1 MSNAVQK
8 QHKAPTNERPY
19 RNIRLSK
26 ETHRR
31 LKLIAAERGVQLQEV
46 VEELLEW
53 ALAKQRGGQ
62 GRV

>member
-1 MSNAVQK
+1 MSSAARKVDK
-8 QHKAPTNERPY
+8 VATNERPY
-19 RNIRLSK
+19 RNIRLSR

-53 ALAKQRGGQ
+53 ALERRKSERK
-62 GRV
+62 